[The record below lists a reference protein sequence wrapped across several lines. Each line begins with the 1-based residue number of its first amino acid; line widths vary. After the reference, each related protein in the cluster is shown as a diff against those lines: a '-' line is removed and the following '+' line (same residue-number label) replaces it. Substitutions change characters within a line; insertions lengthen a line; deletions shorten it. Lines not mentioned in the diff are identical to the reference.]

1 MKKILILLLGACL
14 LISSCSKKE
23 INPLKGTT
31 WIHEFKES
39 EHVDAKAD
47 AYCFGTDKVEHFAI
61 GKDGKISQQLGVY
74 PYSFRKGRLKIG
86 VVEHKYSE
94 HSIYIRGNLYIK
106 TSQDIFNTGVYA
118 ALAVMKNNL
127 KLN

>member
-1 MKKILILLLGACL
+1 MKKILILLLRACL

-61 GKDGKISQQLGVY
+61 GKDGKISKQLGVY

>member
-1 MKKILILLLGACL
+1 MNRILILLLGACL

-106 TSQDIFNTGVYA
+106 TSQDIFNTGYYTPQI
-118 ALAVMKNNL
+118 NN
-127 KLN
+127 NVP

>member
-31 WIHEFKES
+31 WIHEFEES
-39 EHVDAKAD
+39 ERVDAKAD

-61 GKDGKISQQLGVY
+61 GKDGKISKQLGVY
-74 PYSFRKGRLKIG
+74 PYSFRKGMLKIG
-86 VVEHKYSE
+86 VVEYKYSE
-94 HSIYIRGNLYIK
+94 HSIYIRGNLYVK
-106 TSQDIFNTGVYA
+106 TSQDIFNTSSYTPQI
-118 ALAVMKNNL
+118 NN
-127 KLN
+127 NIP